1 MGSLL
6 ALLSSFLWGT
16 ADYLAGNL
24 SKKYRALAV
33 TGVSQFFG
41 LLFGVTVIAIGT
53 QFGSP
58 FLKPTLEWDGYFVA
72 GVIAGISGFIG
83 LLAFYSGLATG
94 RMGVV
99 SPISSLSVL
108 IPLTVA
114 YVQGE
119 RASTL
124 QAVGIS
130 VALLGA
136 FLASG
141 PEIKGGLPIK
151 PLVFAVI
158 AAFGFGGAL
167 TFIAIGAKID
177 SMHTMTSMRVASVTV
192 CIVIA
197 ISFRTIGGFAIRVF
211 PLLVFI
217 GVADFLANFFL
228 GVATTKGLVSVALVL
243 GSLFP
248 IVTALLAFKFLHER
262 LHKVQYLGIFFAILG
277 VCLISAG

>member
-1 MGSLL
+1 
-6 ALLSSFLWGT
+6 
-16 ADYLAGNL
+16 L

-53 QFGSP
+53 QFSSP

-114 YVQGE
+114 YSQGE
-119 RASTL
+119 RVSTL

-151 PLVFAVI
+151 PLIFAVI

-197 ISFRTIGGFAIRVF
+197 ILFRTIGGFSIRVF
-211 PLLVFI
+211 PLLIFI